1 MTKEELR
8 AKYPDEIAQ
17 VEADARASVDHT
29 EAVNTAI
36 QAERAR
42 MQEIDEISGLLDA
55 TDVQQAK
62 YGDKPCSAADLLMAA
77 AKNAAKQGK
86 KFLTDLKDDSE
97 ESGAEG
103 VPAAP
108 APAVETPE
116 GEDGEKNDTPEA
128 RMTNARSMVADLLGR
143 RRRAKNMINLS
154 EKLGEMTFDGL
165 ITDIKPAPEV
175 RGGVIR
181 KLSAAATLKR
191 GTILAKSSGTAG
203 DGKLVVLGST
213 AKENETLTPDCIL
226 CDDIDVGTAADEKV
240 AVYTAG
246 CFDIGK
252 VTVSASYTI
261 TEGDKDNLRMRGIV
275 FKAAAAAN

>member
-1 MTKEELR
+1 
-8 AKYPDEIAQ
+8 
-17 VEADARASVDHT
+17 
-29 EAVNTAI
+29 
-36 QAERAR
+36 
-42 MQEIDEISGLLDA
+42 
-55 TDVQQAK
+55 
-62 YGDKPCSAADLLMAA
+62 
-77 AKNAAKQGK
+77 
-86 KFLTDLKDDSE
+86 
-97 ESGAEG
+97 
-103 VPAAP
+103 
-108 APAVETPE
+108 
-116 GEDGEKNDTPEA
+116 
-128 RMTNARSMVADLLGR
+128 
-143 RRRAKNMINLS
+143 MINLS

-191 GTILAKSSGTAG
+191 GTILAKSSG
-203 DGKLVVLGST
+203 DGKLVVLGSK

-252 VTVSASYTI
+252 VTVSASYII

>member
-1 MTKEELR
+1 
-8 AKYPDEIAQ
+8 
-17 VEADARASVDHT
+17 
-29 EAVNTAI
+29 
-36 QAERAR
+36 
-42 MQEIDEISGLLDA
+42 
-55 TDVQQAK
+55 
-62 YGDKPCSAADLLMAA
+62 
-77 AKNAAKQGK
+77 
-86 KFLTDLKDDSE
+86 
-97 ESGAEG
+97 
-103 VPAAP
+103 
-108 APAVETPE
+108 
-116 GEDGEKNDTPEA
+116 
-128 RMTNARSMVADLLGR
+128 
-143 RRRAKNMINLS
+143 MINLS
-154 EKLGEMTFDGL
+154 EKRGEMTFDGL

-203 DGKLVVLGST
+203 DGKLVVLGT
-213 AKENETLTPDCIL
+213 AAVSNETLTPDCIL
-226 CDDIDVGTAADEKV
+226 CDDIEVGTAADEKV

>member
-1 MTKEELR
+1 
-8 AKYPDEIAQ
+8 
-17 VEADARASVDHT
+17 
-29 EAVNTAI
+29 
-36 QAERAR
+36 
-42 MQEIDEISGLLDA
+42 
-55 TDVQQAK
+55 
-62 YGDKPCSAADLLMAA
+62 
-77 AKNAAKQGK
+77 
-86 KFLTDLKDDSE
+86 
-97 ESGAEG
+97 
-103 VPAAP
+103 
-108 APAVETPE
+108 
-116 GEDGEKNDTPEA
+116 
-128 RMTNARSMVADLLGR
+128 
-143 RRRAKNMINLS
+143 MINLS

-181 KLSAAATLKR
+181 KLPAAATLKR
-191 GTILAKSSGTAG
+191 GTILAKSSGYG
-203 DGKLVVLGST
+203 RLVVLGST

-226 CDDIDVGTAADEKV
+226 CDDIEVGTAADEKV